1 MHNIH
6 DIKSIC
12 NQNVF
17 IKYSVKGNT
26 WTTNFKIINQNKN
39 DMCDVKSL

>member
-12 NQNVF
+12 NQNANILVL
-17 IKYSVKGNT
+17 KGVS
-26 WTTNFKIINQNKN
+26 KIYNLK
-39 DMCDVKSL
+39 L

>member
-1 MHNIH
+1 MDFENMFLTKVVHVYVIESTMYNIH

-17 IKYSVKGNT
+17 MSK
-26 WTTNFKIINQNKN
+26 
-39 DMCDVKSL
+39 M

>member
-12 NQNVF
+12 NKNVF
-17 IKYSVKGNT
+17 IFDVVLNGVS
-26 WTTNFKIINQNKN
+26 KIQILSYKPTQK
-39 DMCDVKSL
+39 

>member
-12 NQNVF
+12 NQNIF
-17 IKYSVKGNT
+17 ISKTVILNGIFEILNY
-26 WTTNFKIINQNKN
+26 KI
-39 DMCDVKSL
+39 

>member
-17 IKYSVKGNT
+17 IKYSVKGSARNII
-26 WTTNFKIINQNKN
+26 FSVINQHKN
-39 DMCDVKSL
+39 DMCDV